1 MGFPLSY
8 KYPVKSITS
17 KAKMIASGV
26 DLRFTKKLLEYLRR
40 YIEED
45 VRL

>member
-26 DLRFTKKLLEYLRR
+26 DLRFTKKLLEFIKIYLNN
-40 YIEED
+40 I
-45 VRL
+45 